1 MEADTMKRKALLV
14 GINDY
19 APVGKKGRDLEG
31 CLNDVQNVANTFN
44 ALGIIPAK
52 PNQMH
57 ILTDT
62 RATRDNILTEL
73 KWLVTEA
80 VEGDLLVFYYSGHGS
95 QVLDFFGD
103 EIDWKDET
111 ICPHDF
117 ETAGMIKDDDLRHMF
132 SDVSTEVNLEVIL
145 DSCHSGTGTRL
156 ALALDTL
163 PKELSFTVRY
173 LEPPLDYGFFLEK
186 DPTILTR
193 GILKPFAGTKGPVNV
208 PELNHTLWTA
218 CKDNELAGEA
228 IIDGKKQGV
237 FTHTFCKV
245 LRRAGKETPRKTLYS
260 LVTEY
265 VKTLDFS
272 QHPRLEGTEK
282 SFEKNVFT

>member
-1 MEADTMKRKALLV
+1 MTRKALLV

-19 APVGKKGRDLEG
+19 APAGQGGPDLEG

-44 ALGIIPAK
+44 ALGIMHAK

-62 RATRDNILTEL
+62 RATRDNILNEL
-73 KWLVTEA
+73 KWLVTGA

-95 QVLDFFGD
+95 QVLELFGD
-103 EIDWKDET
+103 EEDWRDET

-117 ETAGMIKDDDLRHMF
+117 ETAGMIKDDDLRRIF
-132 SDVSTEVNLEVIL
+132 SCVSTGANLEVIL

-163 PKELSFTVRY
+163 PRELSFTVRFV
-173 LEPPLDYGFFLEK
+173 EPPLDYGFFLEK
-186 DPTILTR
+186 DPTIPLR
-193 GILKPFAGTKGPVNV
+193 GILKPIVGKKEAVNV
-208 PELNHTLWTA
+208 PELNHTLWAA

-228 IIDGKKQGV
+228 AIDGKKQGV
-237 FTHTFCKV
+237 FSYSFCKV
-245 LRRAGKETPRKTLYS
+245 LRRAGMETPRKTLGS
-260 LVTEY
+260 LMAEY
-265 VKTLDFS
+265 VKTLGFS
-272 QHPRLEGTEK
+272 QHPRLEGTEE
-282 SFEKNVFT
+282 SFRKKVFT

>member
-1 MEADTMKRKALLV
+1 MARKALLV

-19 APVGKKGRDLEG
+19 APVGQGGPDLDG
-31 CLNDVQNVANTFN
+31 CLNDVQNVASTFN
-44 ALGIIPAK
+44 ALGIMPAN

-57 ILTDT
+57 ILTDA
-62 RATRDNILTEL
+62 RATRDNIINGL
-73 KWLVTEA
+73 KWLVAEA
-80 VEGDLLVFYYSGHGS
+80 VEGDLLVFHYSGHGS
-95 QVLDFFGD
+95 QVLDIFGD
-103 EIDWKDET
+103 EKEWRDET

-117 ETAGMIKDDDLRHMF
+117 ETEGMIKDDDLRKIF
-132 SDVSTEVNLEVIL
+132 SGVPTGVNLEVIL

-156 ALALDTL
+156 ALALDAL
-163 PKELSFTVRY
+163 PRELSFTVRY
-173 LEPPLDYGFFLEK
+173 IEPPLDYRFFMEK
-186 DPTILTR
+186 DPTIPTR
-193 GILKPFAGTKGPVNV
+193 GILRLFGGSKGPVNV

-260 LVTEY
+260 LVTEH

>member
-1 MEADTMKRKALLV
+1 MKRKALLV

-44 ALGIIPAK
+44 ALGIIPAR
-52 PNQMH
+52 PDQMH

-62 RATRDNILTEL
+62 RATRDNILNEL
-73 KWLVTEA
+73 NWLITEA

-95 QVLDFFGD
+95 QVLDLFGD

-111 ICPHDF
+111 LCPHDF
-117 ETAGMIKDDDLRHMF
+117 ETAGMIKDDDLRHIF
-132 SDVSTEVNLEVIL
+132 SGVSPGVSLEVIL

-156 ALALDTL
+156 ALALDAL

-173 LEPPLDYGFFLEK
+173 IEPPLDYGFFLEK
-186 DPTILTR
+186 DPTIPTR
-193 GILKPFAGTKGPVNV
+193 GILRLFGGAKEAVNV
-208 PELNHTLWTA
+208 PALNHTLWAA
-218 CKDNELAGEA
+218 CRDNEPAGEA

-245 LRRAGKETPRKTLYS
+245 LRRAGMETSRKTLCS
-260 LVTEY
+260 LVTDY
-265 VKTLDFS
+265 VKTLDFG

-282 SFEKNVFT
+282 SFGKRVFT